1 MVYWRYLLWRHTY
14 YGSTYSTYQAT
25 PTVVYWQYFH
35 LCALLGPIGWGLLLV
50 PPRTDAAW
58 FMIAT
63 LTLTLTLTVT
73 LTLTLTLALTLT
85 RFMIVCGAVSLYFSN
100 KMIRLVLLLSPAAA
114 VCAGAALGWV
124 VDQTAEAMLTDPEAS
139 AAAAA
144 RERAARAPSPSA
156 LAAARAAAAA
166 SHQELLEE
174 VEEDLM
180 EEVHSAWRENVRM
193 RRAGG
198 CGLVLLLT
206 CMLGLRFVPHAWRI
220 GQQLSEPQLLFRGAN
235 LTGSGE
241 LVQVCSRHSLWLC
254 LLWLCLL

>member
-1 MVYWRYLLWRHTY
+1 
-14 YGSTYSTYQAT
+14 
-25 PTVVYWQYFH
+25 
-35 LCALLGPIGWGLLLV
+35 
-50 PPRTDAAW
+50 
-58 FMIAT
+58 
-63 LTLTLTLTVT
+63 
-73 LTLTLTLALTLT
+73 
-85 RFMIVCGAVSLYFSN
+85 MIVCGAVSLYFSN

-220 GQQLSEPQLLFRGAN
+220 GQQLSEPQLLFRGVD
-235 LTGSGE
+235 LTGSGQ
-241 LVQVCSRHSLWLC
+241 LVQVCWRHSLWLC
-254 LLWLCLL
+254 LLWPYSLYGCACYGCACYDCACYGCTHYGCACYGRACCGRTHYGRACCGRTY

>member
-1 MVYWRYLLWRHTY
+1 MVYGRYLLWRHTY

-35 LCALLGPIGWGLLLV
+35 LCALLGPVGWGLLLV

-58 FMIAT
+58 FMI
-63 LTLTLTLTVT
+63 
-73 LTLTLTLALTLT
+73 
-85 RFMIVCGAVSLYFSN
+85 VCGGVSLYFSN

-124 VDQTAEAMLTDPEAS
+124 FDQTAEAMLTDAEAS

-144 RERAARAPSPSA
+144 RERAARAPPPSA
-156 LAAARAAAAA
+156 PHRGSQAPLA
-166 SHQELLEE
+166 HHEMMEE
-174 VEEDLM
+174 AEEDLLQ
-180 EEVHSAWRENVRM
+180 EVQSAWRENVGM

-198 CGLVLLLT
+198 CVAVLLLS
-206 CMLGLRFVPHAWRI
+206 CMLGLRFVPHAWKV
-220 GQQLSEPQLLFRGAN
+220 GQQLSEPQLLFRGIN

-241 LVQVCSRHSLWLC
+241 LVQVCWPCLPCGRAGCGYAGCAGCGCDYCGCCSLWPC
-254 LLWLCLL
+254 LL